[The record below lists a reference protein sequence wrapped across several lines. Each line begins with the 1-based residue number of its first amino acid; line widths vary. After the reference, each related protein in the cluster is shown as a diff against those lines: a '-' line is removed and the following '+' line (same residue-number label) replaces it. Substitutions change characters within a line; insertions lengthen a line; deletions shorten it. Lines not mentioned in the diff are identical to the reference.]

1 MPWTRRMKIAVG
13 AARGLA
19 FLHDADTPVIY
30 RDFKAS
36 NILLDEVSDRSTS
49 SVRILRILFVALA
62 MDYWSLVVGGFDARK
77 STVRIRLAAFHG
89 SSCVAVEKDIVTT
102 PTYLVAALAKSENS
116 FVTEIIH
123 IKLRTNP
130 LFERFDPES
139 SIGNGC
145 QSRLPRVPKLLAGFD
160 RRPAPACM
168 IATWKFLGCPIPIY
182 QSQLMQSAT

>member
-62 MDYWSLVVGGFDARK
+62 RSFLTHTARCFP
-77 STVRIRLAAFHG
+77 RQ
-89 SSCVAVEKDIVTT
+89 
-102 PTYLVAALAKSENS
+102 
-116 FVTEIIH
+116 
-123 IKLRTNP
+123 
-130 LFERFDPES
+130 LF
-139 SIGNGC
+139 
-145 QSRLPRVPKLLAGFD
+145 A
-160 RRPAPACM
+160 
-168 IATWKFLGCPIPIY
+168 
-182 QSQLMQSAT
+182 